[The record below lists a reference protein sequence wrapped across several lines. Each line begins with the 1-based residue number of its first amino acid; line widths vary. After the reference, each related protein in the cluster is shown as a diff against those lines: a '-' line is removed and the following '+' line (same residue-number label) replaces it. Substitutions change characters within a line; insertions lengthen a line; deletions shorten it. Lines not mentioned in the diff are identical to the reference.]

1 MNIFFNIL
9 QKCAKRE
16 DIVECK
22 KGNEVVFFANNY
34 APENRDIGIYLNA
47 LMYNIY
53 YEVIKKSKEFVINK
67 LSALNWITD
76 NIFISNQLKEKLIAL
91 FSKAQQTYFSLN
103 RFINIYK
110 HRKYPTVVT
119 NDLSLNT
126 LTKDDSQTVV
136 ILQAKSVYYFSLA
149 DLINI
154 IETAICNSPNFFS
167 DPLTPKNPYNNQPFS
182 LTTLYNIYFAM
193 KQSKRLLSIP
203 FHLYFLEDFNKNTFR
218 RNNEMFIRDFAISKY
233 VLNTHSDSLVQS
245 ILSMI
250 SNNVYINKL
259 IIDSAFPKDLLVNIF
274 RPFLLQ
280 YYKIHYSLK
289 GMEYKQKNLTELNI
303 KFKKFY
309 DYNPLFGRKIVKF
322 VVKGKGKY
330 KYNCYTDTYYTD
342 TYYTDTYY
350 TDTNPFITRTY
361 VKKQINISF
370 NTKHLSFYKIN
381 LTNDSSDNDELS
393 DDDYSDDDDDSVS

>member
-16 DIVECK
+16 TIISLK
-22 KGNEVVFFANNY
+22 KGTELDFFANNY
-34 APENRDIGIYLNA
+34 APENSDIGVYLNTI
-47 LMYNIY
+47 MYNIY
-53 YEVIKKSKEFVINK
+53 YEFIIKREKEFVIKK
-67 LSALNWITD
+67 LSALNWIMD
-76 NIFISNQLKEKLIAL
+76 NIFISKQLKEKLIAL
-91 FSKAQQTYFSLN
+91 FSKAQRTYFSLN

-119 NDLSLNT
+119 NDLSLNP
-126 LTKDDSQTVV
+126 LTKNDSQTVV
-136 ILQAKSVYYFSLA
+136 ILQAKSIYLFSIA
-149 DLINI
+149 DLINV

-167 DPLTPKNPYNNQPFS
+167 DPLTPKNPYNNQAFS

-203 FHLYFLEDFNKNTFR
+203 FHLYFLEHFNKHTFR

-233 VLNTHSDSLVQS
+233 VLNTHSDSLFQS

-250 SNNVYINKL
+250 NNNAYINKL
-259 IIDSAFPKDLLVNIF
+259 SIDSDFPKDVLVNIF

-289 GMEYKQKNLTELNI
+289 GAEYKQKNISELNI

-309 DYNPLFGRKIVKF
+309 DYNPLFGRKIIKF
-322 VVKGKGKY
+322 IIKGKGQYKY
-330 KYNCYTDTYYTD
+330 KYWVDDET
-342 TYYTDTYY
+342 
-350 TDTNPFITRTY
+350 FITRTY
-361 VKKQINISF
+361 VKRQIKITF
-370 NTKHLSFYKIN
+370 NTKHISFYKIN
-381 LTNDSSDNDELS
+381 LVNDSSSET
-393 DDDYSDDDDDSVS
+393 DDDNESDSDTDDSIS

>member
-16 DIVECK
+16 DIVSLK
-22 KGNEVVFFANNY
+22 KGNEIIFFANNY
-34 APENRDIGIYLNA
+34 APENTDIGIYLNTI
-47 LMYNIY
+47 MYNIY
-53 YEVIKKSKEFVINK
+53 YEVIKKRKVFISAK
-67 LSALNWITD
+67 LSSLNWIMD
-76 NIFISNQLKEKLIAL
+76 NIFISKQLKEKIVSM
-91 FSKAQQTYFSLN
+91 FSKAQRIYFSLN

-119 NDLSLNT
+119 NDLSLNP
-126 LTKDDSQTVV
+126 LSKHDRQTII
-136 ILQAKSVYYFSLA
+136 ILQAKSIYLFSIA
-149 DLINI
+149 DLINV

-182 LTTLYNIYFAM
+182 PTTLYNIYFAM

-203 FHLYFLEDFNKNTFR
+203 FHLYFLEDFNKHTFR

-250 SNNVYINKL
+250 HNNVYINKL
-259 IIDSAFPKDLLVNIF
+259 IIDSEFPKDLLVNIF

-280 YYKIHYSLK
+280 YYKIHFSLK
-289 GMEYKQKNLTELNI
+289 GAEYKQKNTSELNI

-322 VVKGKGKY
+322 VVNGKGKY
-330 KYNCYTDTYYTD
+330 RYKYWLGDDVFVN
-342 TYYTDTYY
+342 
-350 TDTNPFITRTY
+350 RTY
-361 VKKQINISF
+361 VKRKPQITF
-370 NTKHLSFYKIN
+370 NTKHISFYKIN
-381 LTNDSSDNDELS
+381 LTNESSDNHELS
-393 DDDYSDDDDDSVS
+393 DDDYDESDDDDDSIS